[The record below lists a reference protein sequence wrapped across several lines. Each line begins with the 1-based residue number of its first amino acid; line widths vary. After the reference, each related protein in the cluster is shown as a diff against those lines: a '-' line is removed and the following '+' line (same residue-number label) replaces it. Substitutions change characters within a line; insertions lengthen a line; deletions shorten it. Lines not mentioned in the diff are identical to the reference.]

1 MKEKKHQKQPML
13 KNEHYLIRQDNT
25 IYTFSIKLSFSS
37 IGQDKSKLQKQ
48 INKLLIWIETAAWQN
63 QKRSQNKQTYYLTF

>member
-1 MKEKKHQKQPML
+1 MYKAVYLVLFNQNKQGFKKERC
-13 KNEHYLIRQDNT
+13 LIRQDNT

-48 INKLLIWIETAAWQN
+48 INKLLILIQTVAW
-63 QKRSQNKQTYYLTF
+63 LV